1 MLDAASSLLSMV
13 HPLSQLT
20 DTSDD
25 NRARPFISTP
35 SLVSPP
41 PMPNESTDTL
51 SPLLPCD
58 ENGSRSVASTP
69 SLSSPL
75 PMPNEVTDTLSP
87 SLPSDALRAYRAPD
101 ANSTPPLSSPP
112 PMQNEVTDTLSPL
125 LRSHAFDGDTAP
137 DAHSTPSLSSPPPMP
152 NEFTH
157 TLSLRLPCDEN
168 HPRSIISTSSLS
180 SPPPMPN
187 ELTDTETISPH
198 LPLHAFDE
206 DTAPDAH
213 MSDLLVTEC
222 TKSVQPLQVPTS
234 HLGSGSALAS
244 PPKLASR
251 TTPPQEPRFN
261 LSRTKPKPHQRAS
274 RIPRILQ
281 PSAVPALTTSCSS
294 ASTNDAKFGITYG
307 HTLYD
312 VLIHVRARHSSR
324 LCDTTPLHLPLSTIK
339 KELLTLT
346 QPHTTS
352 TSIHWRFFS
361 MPTHHPC
368 LYNAGVLQQRH
379 GAHFSDRC
387 PHR

>member
-101 ANSTPPLSSPP
+101 ANSTPSLSSPP
-112 PMQNEVTDTLSPL
+112 PMQNEVTDTPSPL

-152 NEFTH
+152 T
-157 TLSLRLPCDEN
+157 
-168 HPRSIISTSSLS
+168 
-180 SPPPMPN
+180 
-187 ELTDTETISPH
+187 ELTDTETLSPH

-251 TTPPQEPRFN
+251 TTPPQQPRFN
-261 LSRTKPKPHQRAS
+261 LSRTKPKSHQRAS

-324 LCDTTPLHLPLSTIK
+324 LRDTTPLHLPLSTIK

-379 GAHFSDRC
+379 GAHFPDRC
-387 PHR
+387 PHS